1 MEILFYYIINLLYL
15 GYFARRYWRWYL
27 KAVGRGLL
35 TDIDGI
41 ADAKHMVANENQML
55 ILLYRLT
62 KYKILKLRSAKDY
75 FVLGN
80 SLFLLAEYESAIECY
95 NNALRI
101 DGKGKYAWYNL
112 QFIVLFLVY
121 FAHTIWLFGNP
132 LIGNPFEPVN
142 MPQNN
147 LIYLFSYAAIFSL
160 MALVQQKGLFHD
172 RIYLI
177 TILFNGFIFSVVL
190 MIDVFMFYKES
201 YANIFLVIE
210 MSIIFCLI

>member
-15 GYFARRYWRWYL
+15 GYFARRYWKWYL

-112 QFIVLFLVY
+112 GITLGIMGRY
-121 FAHTIWLFGNP
+121 ND
-132 LIGNPFEPVN
+132 
-142 MPQNN
+142 
-147 LIYLFSYAAIFSL
+147 
-160 MALVQQKGLFHD
+160 ALVCWDELVLKDGQFKEAWFNRGITLGHLSKIEDALACYD
-172 RIYLI
+172 R
-177 TILFNGFIFSVVL
+177 V
-190 MIDVFMFYKES
+190 
-201 YANIFLVIE
+201 
-210 MSIIFCLI
+210 